1 MRLPTKVRLG
11 GTPILT
17 KVCVV
22 ALLSCLAFLG
32 AACGGDDEPPAP
44 APAEDAPAEVTG
56 VLLDVDSNGV
66 DDVQSFT
73 LKDGDD
79 TYEIFIADDV
89 DYGFPLGHLSEH
101 LTSGDPVKV
110 PLEER
115 DGKLYALSI
124 DDA

>member
-1 MRLPTKVRLG
+1 MKVL
-11 GTPILT
+11 I
-17 KVCVV
+17 
-22 ALLSCLAFLG
+22 ALLSCMSFLG
-32 AACGGDDEPPAP
+32 AACDGGDDEPAAQEQEVPS
-44 APAEDAPAEVTG
+44 EVTG
-56 VLLDVDSNGV
+56 VLLDVDSEGV
-66 DDVQSFT
+66 ADVTSFT
-73 LKDGDD
+73 LKDGDE

-101 LTSGDPVKV
+101 LSTGDPVRV

>member
-1 MRLPTKVRLG
+1 MRVL
-11 GTPILT
+11 I
-17 KVCVV
+17 
-22 ALLSCLAFLG
+22 ALLCCLSFLG
-32 AACGGDDEPPAP
+32 AACGGDDEPEPPA
-44 APAEDAPAEVTG
+44 AEADAPSEVTG
-56 VLLDVDSNGV
+56 VLLDVESEGV
-66 DDVQSFT
+66 DEVVSFT

-101 LTSGDPVKV
+101 LSTGDPVKV

>member
-1 MRLPTKVRLG
+1 MRAL
-11 GTPILT
+11 I
-17 KVCVV
+17 
-22 ALLSCLAFLG
+22 ALLCCASFLG
-32 AACGGDDEPPAP
+32 AACGGDDPAP
-44 APAEDAPAEVTG
+44 RAPEERDAPSEVTG
-56 VLLDVDSNGV
+56 VLLDVESEGV
-66 DDVQSFT
+66 DEVVSFT

-101 LTSGDPVKV
+101 LSTGDPVKV

>member
-1 MRLPTKVRLG
+1 MKVL
-11 GTPILT
+11 L
-17 KVCVV
+17 
-22 ALLSCLAFLG
+22 ALLCCVSFLG
-32 AACGGDDEPPAP
+32 VACGDDPAP
-44 APAEDAPAEVTG
+44 GAAEEREVPSEVTG
-56 VLLDVDSNGV
+56 VLLDVESDGV
-66 DDVQSFT
+66 DEVTSFT
-73 LKDGDD
+73 LKDGDE

-101 LTSGDPVKV
+101 LSTGDPVTV

>member
-1 MRLPTKVRLG
+1 MKILTKGRLG
-11 GTPILT
+11 GTPIFIAM
-17 KVCVV
+17 VCC
-22 ALLSCLAFLG
+22 LSFLG
-32 AACGGDDEPPAP
+32 AACSGDDEPPAP
-44 APAEDAPAEVTG
+44 APAEDAPSEVTG

-101 LTSGDPVKV
+101 LTSGDPVNV